1 MPCPLKYI
9 LLPQGHSAVAKASG
23 VETLGGR
30 EGRERINSGTT
41 FI

>member
-1 MPCPLKYI
+1 MPCPLKYT

-23 VETLGGR
+23 VETLRGR